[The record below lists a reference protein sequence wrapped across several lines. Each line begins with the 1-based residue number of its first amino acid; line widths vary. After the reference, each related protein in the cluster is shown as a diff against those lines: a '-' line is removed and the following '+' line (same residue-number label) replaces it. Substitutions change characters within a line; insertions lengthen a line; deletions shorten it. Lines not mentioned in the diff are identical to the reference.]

1 MTACSC
7 SMPRSGFVALAISA
21 VSVGDRC
28 CVQAFHE
35 PPAAP
40 SFLSFRGSLTL
51 VLHSVSLVVVLADIE
66 VSPLHVVA
74 TVCFASAPLRS
85 IVPSSSLSL

>member
-1 MTACSC
+1 
-7 SMPRSGFVALAISA
+7 MPRSGFVALAISA
-21 VSVGDRC
+21 VSVGDRYC
-28 CVQAFHE
+28 MQASHE

-66 VSPLHVVA
+66 VSPLLVVA